1 MEQRGACSVSGVI
14 PGTDPGVPTPSQ
26 TMLNLPAAWQF
37 SRGEGQLVAIIDT
50 GVQPGPRLPNVDA
63 GGDFVESTDGLTD
76 CDGHGTLVAGIV
88 AGQPG
93 NDGFS
98 GVAPAARLLSI
109 RAMSTKFSPR
119 TSGGD
124 PQLAQATLDV
134 AVLAG
139 AIVHAADLGAKV
151 INVSTITCLPADRM
165 VDQAAPGRGDPV
177 CGGGQGRGDRGGRGK
192 HRSERIG
199 QRVV

>member
-1 MEQRGACSVSGVI
+1 MIRAAFACLAATVVVAGWWTPPAWAIGPPVVDAAAQPPSGDPGPVAPMEQRGACSVSGVI
-14 PGTDPGVPTPSQ
+14 GHRSRRTDAQPNDAESACGLAV
-26 TMLNLPAAWQF
+26 F
-37 SRGEGQLVAIIDT
+37 RGEGQLVAIIDT

-93 NDGFS
+93 NDGS

-119 TSGGD
+119 TSGAIRSWRR
-124 PQLAQATLDV
+124 PHLTSRCWPVPSFMRPTLV
-134 AVLAG
+134 
-139 AIVHAADLGAKV
+139 
-151 INVSTITCLPADRM
+151 PR
-165 VDQAAPGRGDPV
+165 
-177 CGGGQGRGDRGGRGK
+177 
-192 HRSERIG
+192 
-199 QRVV
+199 